1 MAKKLNITRRD
12 FMNGVAM
19 SLTAGTA
26 LSPFELLAMNHQSSA
41 DALYPPELIGMRG
54 SHPGS
59 FEVAHALARNGAR
72 WTEPTEQTDRDYDL
86 VIVGGGISGLSA
98 AYLYKQRHGKDS
110 RILILDNHDDFGGHA
125 KRNEFTVDGKQLICY
140 GGSQSIAD
148 PSSWSPVGKKL
159 LKDVGVHTER
169 FYDYFDRNYFKDRKL
184 GRGMYFS
191 RNQYGKDYVS
201 DNILG
206 TEIKDNE
213 QEIIDLINA
222 YPITEASKTALIK
235 LLSQKEN
242 YLLGMGSQEDK
253 INLLRQTSY
262 SDFLR
267 KYVNVSEEVVLL
279 YRDMSRGLWG
289 IGWDALSA
297 LDACK
302 SDMPGTLGLNLKI
315 AEQSYERDEPYIF
328 HFPDGNAGFARSIVR
343 ELIPSAISGTT
354 MEDLVKARVDYAGLD
369 LDSLK
374 VRIRLNSTAVKVEHT
389 PSEKVVDVTYIKDG
403 NPYRV
408 RGAHVIMACYN
419 NIIPDI
425 CPEVPDAQKEA
436 IAYATK
442 MPLVYI
448 SVAVRNWNAFS
459 NLGYRSFYIPQPSLM
474 HSFGLD
480 FPVSMGGYNFTQNP
494 DEPTVIHGTYVP
506 LDPDKGLNAREQCIA
521 GRTRLYEMSFD
532 DFEKNIVSQM
542 SGALRDGGFDAE
554 RDIAAI
560 TVNRWPHGYAYE
572 YIDYS
577 DPAEFNPNN
586 GPHIAGRAQIGRISI
601 ANSDA
606 SAYAYLTGAIDAAD
620 RAVNEQ
626 LML

>member
-1 MAKKLNITRRD
+1 
-12 FMNGVAM
+12 MNGFAM

-26 LSPFELLAMNHQSSA
+26 LSPFELLAMNHRTSSP
-41 DALYPPELIGMRG
+41 ALYPPELIGMRG
-54 SHPGS
+54 SHLGS
-59 FEVAHALARNGAR
+59 FEVAHALARNGLH
-72 WTEPTEQTDRDYDL
+72 WTEPTYQTDSDYDL
-86 VIVGGGISGLSA
+86 VVVGGGISGLSA
-98 AYLYKQRHGKDS
+98 AYLYRQRHGRNS

-125 KRNEFTVDGKQLICY
+125 KRNEFSIDGKQLICY

-148 PSSWSPVGKKL
+148 PGSWSPVGKKL
-159 LKDVGVHTER
+159 LKDVAIETDR
-169 FYDYFDRNYFKDRKL
+169 FYDYFDRDYFKNKKL
-184 GRGMYFS
+184 RRGLYFS
-191 RNQYGKDYVS
+191 GAQYSKDCVS

-206 TEIKDNE
+206 SETEDSE
-213 QEIIDLINA
+213 QDVIDIINA
-222 YPITEASKTALIK
+222 YPISEASKAALFK
-235 LLSQKEN
+235 LLSAKDN
-242 YLLGMGSQEDK
+242 YLLGMISKEDK
-253 INLLRQTSY
+253 INLLRRTSY

-267 KYVNVSEEVVLL
+267 NFVNVPEEVVLL

-297 LDACK
+297 LDAYK
-302 SDMPGTLGLNLKI
+302 SQMPGTRHLNIELVD
-315 AEQSYERDEPYIF
+315 ESYERDEPYIF

-343 ELIPSAISGTT
+343 KLIPSSIPGKT
-354 MEDLVKARVDYAGLD
+354 MEDLVKARVDYDKLD
-369 LDSLK
+369 LESSM
-374 VRIRLNSTAVKVEHT
+374 VRIRLNATAVKAQHT
-389 PSEKVVDVTYIKDG
+389 PDEKAVNVTYIKDG
-403 NPYRV
+403 SPYRV

-419 NIIPDI
+419 NIIPNI

-448 SVAVRNWNAFS
+448 SVAVRNWKAFS

-480 FPVSMGGYNFTQNP
+480 FPVSMGGYNFTQYP

-506 LDPDKGLNAREQCIA
+506 LDPDKGLNARQQCIA
-521 GRTRLYEMSFD
+521 GRTKLYEMSFD
-532 DFEKNIVSQM
+532 DFEKKIVSQM
-542 SGALRDGGFDAE
+542 SGALHDGGFNAE
-554 RDIAAI
+554 QDIAAI

-572 YIDYS
+572 YLDYS

-626 LML
+626 LIM